1 MSNVIAQ
8 LNGLEMD
15 FVMIKPTMSIAI
27 LMVVIAVEIPFGFN
41 TALIVFVITIPMNP
55 LMKN

>member
-15 FVMIKPTMSIAI
+15 FVMIKLTMNIAI
-27 LMVVIAVEIPFGFN
+27 LMVVTAVEIPFGLNIAF
-41 TALIVFVITIPMNP
+41 IVFVITLLMNP